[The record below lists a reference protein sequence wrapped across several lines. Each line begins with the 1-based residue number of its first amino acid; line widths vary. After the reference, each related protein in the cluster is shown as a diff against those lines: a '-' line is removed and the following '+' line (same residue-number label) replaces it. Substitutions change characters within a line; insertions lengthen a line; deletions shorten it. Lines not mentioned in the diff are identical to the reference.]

1 MPVSARQSIGC
12 LPPVSHAGVSSGSR
26 QVCLPTRPRPSI
38 ASDISVPVS
47 MPARDA
53 RLARIFGTLP
63 AQSQFD
69 RMEPRQVF
77 GPRRNGE
84 ARALGLGH
92 RRPAGLPLAGRRD
105 GAQLRSRLPPQLNWR
120 SYRISKCL
128 DLCQRS
134 HLLARNP
141 PSSSCNNFLYPGPH
155 RRDDLA
161 VFSADSI
168 AA

>member
-1 MPVSARQSIGC
+1 MLVSARHSIGC

-26 QVCLPTRPRPSI
+26 QVCLPTRLRPSHRI
-38 ASDISVPVS
+38 LDEPGHAPVLALLGLVASDISVPVS

-69 RMEPRQVF
+69 RMEPRRVF
-77 GPRRNGE
+77 AREEMAR
-84 ARALGLGH
+84 RALGLGH
-92 RRPAGLPLAGRRD
+92 RHPAGLPLAGRRD

-128 DLCQRS
+128 DLCQS
-134 HLLARNP
+134 DAQ
-141 PSSSCNNFLYPGPH
+141 PSCIKLK
-155 RRDDLA
+155 
-161 VFSADSI
+161 
-168 AA
+168 